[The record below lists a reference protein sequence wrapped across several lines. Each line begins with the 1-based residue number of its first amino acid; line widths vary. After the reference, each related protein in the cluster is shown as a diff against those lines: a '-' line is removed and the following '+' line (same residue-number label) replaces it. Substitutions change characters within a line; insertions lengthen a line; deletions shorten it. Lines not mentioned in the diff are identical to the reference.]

1 MASAVRAAK
10 RALRS
15 EVKAALGAMAP
26 DERGRQQLELTRR
39 VISHP
44 RFLAARRIGIY
55 LSLSDE
61 PDTSA
66 ILESAF
72 LRGTACFVPRYA
84 HGAPAGLAG
93 SPALADSSESP
104 AAAAPPPDMELLR
117 VASMEDVLSLPLT
130 PWRIPQPA
138 MDDDSRE
145 DAIQGGGLDL
155 LIVPGLAFSRDGR
168 RLGRGKGF
176 YDRFLC
182 RLRSA
187 ARGSALAPHPYTLA
201 IAFSMQIHEDI
212 PTEHV
217 DELIDEVLTV

>member
-1 MASAVRAAK
+1 IACKKKLNTIFSQLLFNPRIESSYYVERKAS
-10 RALRS
+10 LR
-15 EVKAALGAMAP
+15 
-26 DERGRQQLELTRR
+26 Q

-55 LSLSDE
+55 LSLPEE

-72 LRGTACFVPRYA
+72 LRGMACFVPRY
-84 HGAPAGLAG
+84 
-93 SPALADSSESP
+93 
-104 AAAAPPPDMELLR
+104 AAAPPPDMELLR

-201 IAFSMQIHEDI
+201 VAFSVQIHEDI

-217 DELIDEVLTV
+217 DELINEVL

>member
-1 MASAVRAAK
+1 MPSVVRAAK

-15 EVKAALGAMAP
+15 EVKAALRAMAP
-26 DERGRQQLELTRR
+26 EERGRQQLELTRR

-55 LSLSDE
+55 LSLPEE

-72 LRGTACFVPRYA
+72 LRGMACFVPRYA
-84 HGAPAGLAG
+84 HGAPAGRAG
-93 SPALADSSESP
+93 SPASPDSSKSP

-201 IAFSMQIHEDI
+201 VAFSVQIHEDI

-217 DELIDEVLTV
+217 DELINEVLTV